1 MIHMKLHEIN
11 KSRRR
16 CLLIERLQTWYNCSS
31 KISFTTSVHPSYT
44 VSISILRFTQLFN
57 LASVCWICRSLTQ
70 VTAHAHPYPV
80 HTPFIKKHKT
90 TQFTMWSPSMCL
102 ISKVNILIRYTWRD
116 LCSQSLPHAFTPW
129 ILRCST
135 SQSPRWHQSMDS
147 CKSCKKA
154 CNWEA
159 SSCSMPDSM
168 GRVTEHHRSQAKTF
182 CNAKAINSL
191 KIWSLCLWHLTLV
204 TCHQTLRCL
213 WLWSGLMGVHFKFSK
228 LWTKVMLVITQ
239 SQSEEGLRTQMFK
252 SFLELSCLNFLWKS
266 SCFNNFEAFRILSH
280 WRHAL
285 LAC

>member
-1 MIHMKLHEIN
+1 MSFDRTATNMIQLQLKNQFHNIGASQLHSEHLHFAFHPALQPSIG
-11 KSRRR
+11 
-16 CLLIERLQTWYNCSS
+16 LLDLPFPN
-31 KISFTTSVHPSYT
+31 TSDCPCPS
-44 VSISILRFTQLFN
+44 IPR
-57 LASVCWICRSLTQ
+57 
-70 VTAHAHPYPV
+70 PYP
-80 HTPFIKKHKT
+80 IYQKHKT